1 MPGHKKV
8 LHQIQIGEE
17 TSKAAMDK
25 YEIDINE
32 NPVDENI
39 TDGEQAEETEEDLE
53 SGEDTTT
60 LDVEQAE
67 ESRVLEDAVHAYLH
81 DIGKVNLLSA
91 RDEKVLA
98 KKIEAGKRI
107 REIKDSLSQQ
117 NGLTPSPMD
126 IVLQMLIDLGRAGD
140 ILQLFQEELEL
151 EECTCFKKLVS
162 EPAIQDNLLN
172 LIDQNFIQSIA
183 LKTDKSPGQIE
194 QELINV
200 SLNIRLLP
208 EEVLVAVPDETT
220 LDQIEDLA
228 QDYAF
233 INSIQLNEQKLKF
246 HLNNIEIEAEHAEK
260 NLIEANLRLVVSVAK
275 KHMGRGIPFLDLMQ
289 EGNLGLM
296 RGVKKFDYHRG
307 FKFSTYATWWIRQSI
322 TRSIADQARTI
333 RIPVHMIEV
342 IHKMLSVSRNLCQE
356 YGREPT
362 PQEIGA
368 EMDLTAEKVREVMKL
383 AQFTMSLETPIGEEK
398 DSRLEDFIEDPK
410 TVEPSDAALRQALKE
425 EIQGVLCTLT
435 PRERKVLQLR
445 FGLSDGRTRTLEEV
459 GKEFNVTR
467 ERIRQIEAKALR
479 KLRHPSRSRK
489 LRDYLE

>member
-1 MPGHKKV
+1 MGKV
-8 LHQIQIGEE
+8 
-17 TSKAAMDK
+17 AMEK
-25 YEIDINE
+25 YEIDI
-32 NPVDENI
+32 DEHPADANLI
-39 TDGEQAEETEEDLE
+39 DGEQAEEAETEEDLE
-53 SGEDTTT
+53 SGEDTSS
-60 LDVEQAE
+60 LPVEQVE

-107 REIKDSLSQQ
+107 REIKDNLTRL
-117 NGLTPSPMD
+117 NGLTPSPME
-126 IVLQMLIDLGRAGD
+126 IVLQMLTDLGRAGH
-140 ILQLFQEELEL
+140 ILKLFQEELEL
-151 EECTCFKKLVS
+151 EECNSFKKLIS

-172 LIDQNFIQSIA
+172 LIDQNFTQSIA
-183 LKTDKSPGQIE
+183 IKTNKSPGQVQ

-208 EEVLVAVPDETT
+208 EEVLAAVPDETT
-220 LDQIEDLA
+220 LDQIEKLT

-233 INSIQLNEQKLKF
+233 INSIQLNEQKLKY
-246 HLNNIEIEAEHAEK
+246 HLNNIEIEAERAEK

-342 IHKMLSVSRNLCQE
+342 IHKMLSVSRKLCQE

-362 PQEIGA
+362 PHEIGA
-368 EMDLTAEKVREVMKL
+368 EMDLTADKVREVMKL
-383 AQFTMSLETPIGEEK
+383 AQFTISLETPIGEEK

-410 TVEPSDAALRQALKE
+410 TIEPSDAALHQALKE
-425 EIQGVLCTLT
+425 EIRDVLCTLT
-435 PRERKVLQLR
+435 PREGKVLQLR
-445 FGLSDGRTRTLEEV
+445 FGLSDGRARTLEEV